1 MSFPLLCIPGPTA
14 AGKTGAGI
22 ALARELDGEVLNF
35 DSRQVYE
42 DFPVITAQPSA
53 EERAACPHLLY
64 GFLPTDQSLGA
75 AAYADLLI
83 ETIAE
88 VRGRGKVPI
97 LVGGTGLYLK
107 ALIQPLAPIPK
118 IPEDIRKRIQEACER
133 LGPNALHRDLAR
145 VDEPL
150 AARLHPNDRQRIMRG
165 LEVYEATQKPLS
177 CWHAETAETR
187 DFHAVKLGVG
197 IPLPE
202 LTPYLYKRIDLML
215 DAGAMDEA
223 RAAMTRNDDREA
235 PGWSGIGCAELYAH
249 LKGEIDLEE
258 CKRLWGKNTRA
269 YAKRQ
274 LTWFNADKDIRWF
287 RPGEHK
293 EMLAAAREALD
304 G

>member
-22 ALARELDGEVLNF
+22 ALARALGGEVVNF

-42 DFPVITAQPSA
+42 DFPIVTAQPSA

-64 GFLPTDQSLGA
+64 GFLPTHESLGA

-83 ETIAE
+83 ETITE
-88 VRGRGKVPI
+88 VRARGRVPI

-107 ALIQPLAPIPK
+107 ALTQPLAPIPK
-118 IPEDIRKRIQEACER
+118 IPEEIRRRIQEACDR
-133 LGPNALHRDLAR
+133 LGPNALHRDLAQ
-145 VDEPL
+145 VDKPL
-150 AARLHPNDRQRIMRG
+150 AERLHPNDRQRIMRG

-202 LTPYLYKRIDLML
+202 LTPYLYKRIDVML
-215 DAGAMDEA
+215 DAGALDEA
-223 RAAMTRNDDREA
+223 RLAMKKNADREA
-235 PGWSGIGCAELYAH
+235 PGWSGIGCAELFAH
-249 LKGEIDLEE
+249 LAGEIDLEE

-274 LTWFNADKDIRWF
+274 LTWFNADKDITWF
-287 RPGEHK
+287 RPGEHEK
-293 EMLAAAREALD
+293 MIEAARAALRA
-304 G
+304 